1 LNTDDNIDLTRPF
14 TIEEIKNALFWMD
27 VNMAPGPDN
36 IPIEFFQHW
45 WHIVQSDVVYMFS
58 YFFHW
63 APYVKI
69 FNYGVITL
77 LPKIS
82 GAEKI

>member
-1 LNTDDNIDLTRPF
+1 
-14 TIEEIKNALFWMD
+14 MD

-36 IPIEFFQHW
+36 ILIEFFQHC
-45 WHIVQSDVVYMFS
+45 WHIVQFDVVYMFS
-58 YFFHW
+58 SFFHG

>member
-1 LNTDDNIDLTRPF
+1 
-14 TIEEIKNALFWMD
+14 
-27 VNMAPGPDN
+27 
-36 IPIEFFQHW
+36 
-45 WHIVQSDVVYMFS
+45 VQFDVVYMFS
-58 YFFHW
+58 SFFHG

-77 LPKIS
+77 LPKIF